1 MTTGKPA
8 GKKPFSRP
16 RCGWDYSKMH
26 LQQAERRTKEVAG
39 PCEHSTRDVDIKLK

>member
-8 GKKPFSRP
+8 GKKTFSRP
-16 RCGWDYSKMH
+16 RCGWDYSKMR

-39 PCEHSTRDVDIKLK
+39 RVNTVPAMCIQS